1 MSHLDGSGP
10 PSDQAPRMPRDQGAI
25 SLIRL
30 VPPDPRPESSP
41 VSSPVATAEALPAL
55 DLDSLFRRYSAY
67 VAAIAYRLLGRDD
80 EVDDT
85 IQEVFLAAVRGV
97 HAVRDPAAVRA
108 WLARVTVR
116 AARQRLRKRR
126 LRTFLGLDEPTTYD
140 AVIDR
145 SATAEQRALVA
156 RVYRVLDGLPAN
168 QRIAW
173 SLRYIEGEALEDV
186 ASLSGCSLATA
197 KRRIAAAAQEIEE
210 AFADV

>member
-1 MSHLDGSGP
+1 
-10 PSDQAPRMPRDQGAI
+10 MPRDQGAI

-30 VPPDPRPESSP
+30 VAPEPPPVDEPESRPS
-41 VSSPVATAEALPAL
+41 ATEALPAL
-55 DLDSLFRRYSAY
+55 DLDSLLRRYSSY

-126 LRTFLGLDEPTTYD
+126 LRSFLGLDEPTTYD

-173 SLRYIEGEALEDV
+173 SLRHIEGEALENV

>member
-1 MSHLDGSGP
+1 MSRPDGDGP
-10 PSDQAPRMPRDQGAI
+10 PRDQAPRMPRDQGAI

-30 VPPDPRPESSP
+30 VAPEPPPAEELESRPS
-41 VSSPVATAEALPAL
+41 ATEALPAL
-55 DLDSLFRRYSAY
+55 DLDSLFRRYSSY

-126 LRTFLGLDEPTTYD
+126 LRSFLGLDEPTTYD

-173 SLRYIEGEALEDV
+173 SLRHIEGEALEDV
-186 ASLSGCSLATA
+186 ALLSGCSLATA
-197 KRRIAAAAQEIEE
+197 KRRIAAAAHQIEE